1 MTDDEIRKLAREVV
15 TETLDRLGLDPNNP
29 DTVTDV
35 HDLKGLLG
43 AWRSAKR
50 TIGQTI
56 TRMITVAILGALAVG
71 AAMQIRGGG
80 GE

>member
-1 MTDDEIRKLAREVV
+1 MTDDEIKKLAREVV

-80 GE
+80 E